1 MSPPTPIGTD
11 GLCITMD
18 RFGVSGQYK
27 ALADLFGFT
36 PDKVVAKILDWK
48 KMHA

>member
-1 MSPPTPIGTD
+1 
-11 GLCITMD
+11 MD

-27 ALADLFGFT
+27 ALADHFGFT